1 MTNQISL
8 IVGLGN
14 PGEKYEGTRHNI
26 GFDLSLA
33 LMRSLGVSF
42 KKRKGFNSIYWE
54 GRFKGRNLLVQQPQ
68 TFMNLSGKAVAALA
82 KSRKI
87 APSEI
92 IVIYDD
98 MDLPLG
104 KIRIRKAGN
113 SAGHRGVDSLIEEL
127 GTTKFPRLRI
137 GIGHAR
143 DETIDYVLAGFEVDE
158 QQILNEVFETSVNAL
173 TLSLARGLENA
184 MNSFNSVSHELN
196 DRNNVNSQES

>member
-1 MTNQISL
+1 MTSQISL

-54 GRFKGRNLLVQQPQ
+54 GRFKGRNLLIQQPQ

-87 APSEI
+87 APSE
-92 IVIYDD
+92 VRR
-98 MDLPLG
+98 LVEG
-104 KIRIRKAGN
+104 KGANLDVR
-113 SAGHRGVDSLIEEL
+113 S
-127 GTTKFPRLRI
+127 
-137 GIGHAR
+137 
-143 DETIDYVLAGFEVDE
+143 
-158 QQILNEVFETSVNAL
+158 
-173 TLSLARGLENA
+173 
-184 MNSFNSVSHELN
+184 
-196 DRNNVNSQES
+196 